1 LRNVR
6 FTHPSSFSLFLVIS
20 LFVDMGLGKT
30 VQSIA
35 LILANPA
42 EGKSPK
48 CTLIVC
54 PLSVILNWEKQI
66 KDYVNKKFKVTVWAG
81 GDREKHLDDLFR
93 NKTDVLIV
101 SYGTLGS
108 DYKNF
113 KKSNEEDADPSIF
126 DVVFHRVILDEA
138 HTIRNASTGYFKS
151 VKALQ
156 TERRLCLT
164 GTPFNNHPNDIQSLL
179 SFLNVEPLCD
189 KKVFDYAVTDEIM
202 RKKEI
207 GLVRLR
213 TIMAHVALRRT
224 KEQVEANLGL
234 VDKSVE
240 VRVVNFGEGVHKQT
254 NDVMY
259 ATARSLYLELVK
271 EAADKESGGINHHT
285 AIFTM
290 VLRVRQA
297 CCHADLVDPALL
309 RRVEEI
315 DTGIKDGRFDAADV
329 NHLVAMLFG
338 DEQLN
343 LSMDE
348 DEVTSAGPSPKMEAL
363 FKGIK
368 AMKKGEKAVIFSQ
381 VRRYREATAHLSAA
395 GSHFFFTIR

>member
-1 LRNVR
+1 
-6 FTHPSSFSLFLVIS
+6 
-20 LFVDMGLGKT
+20 MGLGKT

-66 KDYVNKKFKVTVWAG
+66 NDYVNKKFKVTVWAG

-101 SYGTLGS
+101 SYGTLSS

-138 HTIRNASTGYFKS
+138 HTIRNSSTGFFKA

-179 SFLNVEPLCD
+179 SFLNVEPLSD
-189 KKVFDYAVTDEIM
+189 KKVFDFAVTDEIAK
-202 RKKEI
+202 KKEI

-213 TIMAHVALRRT
+213 TTMAHVALRRT
-224 KEQVEANLGL
+224 KEQVEGKLGL
-234 VDKSVE
+234 VDKSIQ
-240 VRVVNFGEGVHKQT
+240 VRVVDFGDGVHKQT
-254 NDVMY
+254 YDVIY
-259 ATARSLYLELVK
+259 ATARSLFVELVK
-271 EAADKESGGINHHT
+271 EAADTDSGGTQHHT

-315 DTGIKDGRFDAADV
+315 DAGIKDGLFDAKAV
-329 NHLVAMLFG
+329 NHLVSMLFG
-338 DEQLN
+338 DEKLKV
-343 LSMDE
+343 SMDE
-348 DEVTSAGPSPKMEAL
+348 DEATSAGPSPKMEAL

-381 VRRYREATAHLSAA
+381 VSRLRETTAHMTAA
-395 GSHFFFTIR
+395 ASHFFFTIR

>member
-1 LRNVR
+1 
-6 FTHPSSFSLFLVIS
+6 
-20 LFVDMGLGKT
+20 MGLGKT

-42 EGKSPK
+42 KGKSPK

-54 PLSVILNWEKQI
+54 PLSVISNWEKQI
-66 KDYVNKKFKVTVWAG
+66 GDYVNKKFKVTIWAG
-81 GDREKHLDDLFR
+81 ADREKHLVDLSR
-93 NKTDVLIV
+93 NKTDVLLV

-113 KKSNEEDADPSIF
+113 KKSNEEDGDSSIF
-126 DVVFHRVILDEA
+126 DVAFHRVILDEA
-138 HTIRNASTGYFKS
+138 HNIRNASTGYFKS
-151 VKALQ
+151 VKALK

-179 SFLNVEPLCD
+179 SFLNVEPLSE
-189 KKVFDYAVTDEIM
+189 KKVFDFAVTDEIM
-202 RKKEI
+202 QKKEI

-224 KEQVEANLGL
+224 KEQVEVNLGL

-240 VRVVNFGEGVHKQT
+240 VRVVDFGAGVHKET
-254 NDVMY
+254 HDVLY
-259 ATARSLYLELVK
+259 ATARSLFVELVN
-271 EAADKESGGINHHT
+271 EAADKEKGGIQHHT

-290 VLRVRQA
+290 VLRLRQA

-315 DTGIKDGRFDAADV
+315 DAGIKEGLFDAADV
-329 NHLVAMLFG
+329 GHLVSMLFG
-338 DEQLN
+338 EEKLDVPI
-343 LSMDE
+343 DAG
-348 DEVTSAGPSPKMEAL
+348 EVAGGMTSAGPSPKMEAL
-363 FKGIK
+363 FEGIK

-381 VRRYREATAHLSAA
+381 VSRQALRGNCPIELQLVPFH
-395 GSHFFFTIR
+395 HDN